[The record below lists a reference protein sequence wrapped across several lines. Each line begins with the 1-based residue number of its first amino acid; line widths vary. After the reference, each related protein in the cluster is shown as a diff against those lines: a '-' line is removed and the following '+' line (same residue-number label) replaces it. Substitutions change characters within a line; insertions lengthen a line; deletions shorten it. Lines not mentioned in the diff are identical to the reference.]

1 MFKLSYRVLT
11 LCAACML
18 TTFTVHANDI
28 STSTNPKTM
37 PYGDNPN
44 IFRVLA
50 YKSGQSLDRLGN
62 AMQRGADN
70 SAVKIDEKWQDTKA
84 FGSEQSKVLANKA
97 DQAKTATEQKI
108 QQGKDA
114 IVGTNGGT
122 VPIEQGTLSQPS
134 ANMPTPSTQSA
145 NP

>member
-1 MFKLSYRVLT
+1 MFKLSYRVLA
-11 LCAACML
+11 LCTACML
-18 TTFTVHANDI
+18 TAFTVHANDVN
-28 STSTNPKTM
+28 TSTNQKTM

-62 AMQRGADN
+62 AIQRGADN

-97 DQAKTATEQKI
+97 DQAKTVTEQKI

-114 IVGTNGGT
+114 IIGTNGGT

-134 ANMPTPSTQSA
+134 ANTSTNSTQSA